1 MKLNFMKLLFILLS
15 TLTLSVSCDQVKE
28 KTRETINKS
37 GEIVGETS
45 TEFLHGVKKGVDNT
59 LNCKLEIGEN
69 LKDAGIETGKFS
81 INSKASSNNN
91 LLTVY
96 LIFNK
101 NFNKEVTVKATD
113 KSGVEIGRTKL
124 KINEK
129 SGYAGYYDFEF
140 DTRTDIESKSILS
153 VY

>member
-1 MKLNFMKLLFILLS
+1 MRLFFGLMSLLFI
-15 TLTLSVSCDQVKE
+15 TYSCEQVKE

-45 TEFLHGVKKGVDNT
+45 TEFFHGVKKGVDNT
-59 LNCKLEIGEN
+59 LNCKLDIGQN
-69 LKDAGIETGKFS
+69 LKGSGIETGKFS
-81 INSKASSNNN
+81 INSKESSNNN
-91 LLTVY
+91 LLTLY

-101 NFNKEVTVKATD
+101 NFNQELTVKATD

-129 SGYAGYYDFEF
+129 SGNAGYYDFEF
-140 DTRTDIESKSILS
+140 DSRTDIESKSILS

>member
-1 MKLNFMKLLFILLS
+1 MKSIITLFFASALAI
-15 TLTLSVSCDQVKE
+15 SCEQVKE

-59 LNCKLEIGEN
+59 LNCKLEINQN

-81 INSKASSNNN
+81 INSKESSNNN

-101 NFNKEVTVKATD
+101 NFNREITVKATD
-113 KSGVEIGRTKL
+113 KTGVEIGRTKL

-129 SGYAGYYDFEF
+129 SGYAGYYDFVF
-140 DTRTDIESKSILS
+140 DTRTDIESKSILT